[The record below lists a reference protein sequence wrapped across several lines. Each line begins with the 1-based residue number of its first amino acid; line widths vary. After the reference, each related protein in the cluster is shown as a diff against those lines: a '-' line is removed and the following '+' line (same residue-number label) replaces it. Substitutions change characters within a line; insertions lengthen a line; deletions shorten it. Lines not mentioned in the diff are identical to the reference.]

1 MAVYESRY
9 SEFGFYVDGV
19 FHKFHGGR
27 YVTEDE
33 KVIAVLDGI
42 TDAVRV
48 DEPAKPEPKVAPA
61 PTKPVSKGKAK

>member
-1 MAVYESRY
+1 MAIYESRY
-9 SEFGFYVDGV
+9 TEFGFYVDGA
-19 FHKFHGGR
+19 FHKFNGGR

-48 DEPAKPEPKVAPA
+48 DEPAPAKPA
-61 PTKPVSKGKAK
+61 PKGKAK